1 MRYLGLFILY
11 VAVLAC
17 SPQQQQSQQQFA
29 NVLVYPQT
37 KLLPEFQLT
46 DQLGD
51 VFDNSQL
58 QGKWTLFFIGYTY
71 CPDICPTTLMDLNR
85 IYPQLQQLRQPVQVV
100 LITADP
106 ARDSI
111 ERLKEYIGFFNP
123 EFKAVRAD
131 HAELFPFSRALNLVY
146 AVSDSTQHDYLVNH
160 SASLSLVNPNGELHA
175 IIKPDFSAKPAKI
188 DFPQIVK
195 VIDTLIKN

>member
-1 MRYLGLFILY
+1 MRYLALIM
-11 VAVLAC
+11 VCVTVLAC
-17 SPQQQQSQQQFA
+17 SPQQQQSVQEFD
-29 NVLVYPQT
+29 NVLIYPKT
-37 KLLPEFQLT
+37 KLLPEFKLT
-46 DQLGD
+46 DQFGD
-51 VFDNSQL
+51 EFGNSQL

-85 IYPQLQQLRQPVQVV
+85 IYPQLQQLSQPVQVV

-106 ARDSI
+106 ARDSS
-111 ERLKEYIGFFNP
+111 ERLKEYIGFFNS
-123 EFKAVRAD
+123 EFTAVRAE

-146 AVSDSTQHDYLVNH
+146 AVSDSKQNDYLVNH
-160 SASLSLVNPNGELHA
+160 SASLSLVNPAGELQA
-175 IIKPDFSAKPAKI
+175 IIKPDFSAKPAQI